1 MYMWTQLSSNRC
13 CCRYVVVVVV
23 LVVGI
28 DRLFRKLHRQSESYC
43 GGLFISRSLNASL
56 RQWRV
61 KLKVVVGLSKL
72 IKDNYC
78 VVYRSRS

>member
-1 MYMWTQLSSNRC
+1 MYMRTQLSSNRC
-13 CCRYVVVVVV
+13 CCRDVVVVVV
-23 LVVGI
+23 VVGI
-28 DRLFRKLHRQSESYC
+28 DRLFGKLHRQSESYC

>member
-1 MYMWTQLSSNRC
+1 MC
-13 CCRYVVVVVV
+13 CCRNVVVVVV
-23 LVVGI
+23 VVGI
-28 DRLFRKLHRQSESYC
+28 DRLFGKLHRQSESYC

-61 KLKVVVGLSKL
+61 KLKFVVGLSKL

>member
-13 CCRYVVVVVV
+13 CCRNVVAVVV
-23 LVVGI
+23 VVGI
-28 DRLFRKLHRQSESYC
+28 DRLFGKLHRQNESYC

>member
-13 CCRYVVVVVV
+13 CCRDVVVVVV
-23 LVVGI
+23 VVGI
-28 DRLFRKLHRQSESYC
+28 DRLFGKLHRQSESYC

-78 VVYRSRS
+78 VVYSSRS